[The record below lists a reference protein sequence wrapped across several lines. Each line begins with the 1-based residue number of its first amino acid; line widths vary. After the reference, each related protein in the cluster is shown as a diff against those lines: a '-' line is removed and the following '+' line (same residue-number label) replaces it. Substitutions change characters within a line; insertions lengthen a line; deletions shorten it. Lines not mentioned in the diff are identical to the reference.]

1 MATELAQ
8 NPVIWRFDLYVDGE
22 TPKSQYA
29 YANLKTLCDDHLQS
43 CVITVYDLLGNP
55 KLAFDNQITATPTII
70 RRSPQPEQILIGDLS
85 NTETIISKL
94 GLK

>member
-1 MATELAQ
+1 LPQ
-8 NPVIWRFDLYVDGE
+8 NPAVWQFDLYVAGE

-29 YANLKTLCDDHLQS
+29 YANLKKLCDDHLQK
-43 CVITVYDLLGNP
+43 CVITVYNLLGNP

-70 RRSPQPEQILIGDLS
+70 RRSPPPEKILIGDLS
-85 NTETIISKL
+85 ITETVISKL